1 MQKNMKTLGLI
12 AGMGELPL
20 AIAEEAS
27 QKGYRVFAVGLEP
40 LVDLKLADL
49 VDDFKLINVGKL
61 GSIIN
66 ALKKASVKEAVM
78 GGKVPKTLLY
88 KSNIKPDIK
97 AMTTLLKLKNKSD
110 DSIMMALT
118 DELIKEGITLLNT
131 TSFTSELLTPY
142 GILTKK
148 VLTKDEK
155 KDIEFGFPLAKEI
168 GRLDVGQTV
177 IVKGQAI
184 MAVEAIEGTDKA
196 IIRGGKLAGKNAVV
210 IKVSKPNQDMRFDVP
225 VTGLETLR
233 SMYEVNARVLALEAQ
248 KTILV
253 RKDKMIKK
261 ANEVGITI
269 IGISESDLID

>member
-168 GRLDVGQTV
+168 GRLDIGQTV
-177 IVKGQAI
+177 IVQGQAI

-253 RKDKMIKK
+253 RKNKMIKK